1 LASHI
6 SELTRDE
13 TFVSDQ
19 SLTAYDDVPYPSL
32 AHVQT
37 HPDRLA
43 TIAALFGLQT
53 APVEKCHVLE
63 LGCGD
68 GTNLISMAYELP
80 QSEFVGI
87 DSAGHAIAKGNQT
100 IDDLSIDNIR
110 LQQLDLM
117 EFAPNEV
124 AFDYIIAHG
133 VYSWVSDPVRDR
145 ILAICSESLS
155 QNGVAYVSYN
165 TYPGGHIRDMVREM
179 MLFHVR
185 CAPDVQQKIAQGRA
199 LLKFLAGSKKE
210 PDLYVNLLEK
220 ELEHAVEYSD
230 AAFYHDDLNPLTR
243 PIYFHRFVEHAA
255 AHGLQFLGDAM
266 FNEMQPEE
274 YEPPVMSA
282 LRELDNDILAR
293 EQYLDF
299 LMCRRFRRTLLCRSE
314 VSLDHKIHPSVIA
327 NFHVASEA
335 QPTSPE
341 PRVSSNSTE
350 EFRTRKGASIRTNRP
365 LAKAALLHLSQQ
377 WPRSLSFP
385 DLLSAA
391 RRLAPTEK
399 DENENQVALCEIL
412 LRSFAAGITELHVWT
427 PHFVTNVSERPIA
440 SPVARHQS
448 RRTKRITTLR
458 HTGLEVNDALSRNLL
473 ELLDGR
479 RDLEALVEAM
489 AAVVQAGKATLE
501 ANGEPVTDLTKI
513 REIIAAELPSALNGL
528 ARAAVLVG

>member
-1 LASHI
+1 MASHN
-6 SELTRDE
+6 SELIHDE
-13 TFVSDQ
+13 KFVSDQ
-19 SLTAYDDVPYPSL
+19 LLTPYDQVPYPSL

-43 TIAALFGLQT
+43 TIATLFGLQT
-53 APVEKCHVLE
+53 APVERCRVLE

-68 GTNLISMAYELP
+68 GMNLISMAHGLP
-80 QSEFVGI
+80 QSEFFGI
-87 DSAGHAIAKGNQT
+87 DSAGRAIAQGNQT
-100 IDDLSIDNIR
+100 IDDLSLDNVR

-117 EFAPNEV
+117 EFAANEG

-145 ILAICSESLS
+145 ILAICSECLS
-155 QNGVAYVSYN
+155 QNGIGYVSYN

-185 CAPDVQQKIAQGRA
+185 GAADAEQKIAQGRA

-210 PDLYVNLLEK
+210 PNLYGELLEK
-220 ELEHAVEYSD
+220 ELEHAIEYSD

-274 YEPPVMSA
+274 YEPAVMTA

-299 LMCRRFRRTLLCRSE
+299 LMGRRFRRTLLCRRE
-314 VSLDHKIHPSVIA
+314 VSLDHKIQPGVIA
-327 NFHVASEA
+327 NFYAASEA

-341 PRVSSNSTE
+341 PSVSSNDTE

-365 LAKAALLHLSQQ
+365 LAKATMLHLSQQ
-377 WPRSLSFP
+377 WPRSISFP
-385 DLLSAA
+385 DLLAAA
-391 RRLAPTEK
+391 RRLAFTEK
-399 DENENQVALCEIL
+399 DETENRVALCEIL
-412 LRSFAAGITELHVWT
+412 LRSFAAGVTELHVWA
-427 PHFVTNVSERPIA
+427 PSFVTYVSEHPIA
-440 SPVARHQS
+440 SPVARYQN
-448 RRTKRITTLR
+448 RRTKRVTTLR
-458 HTGLEVNDALSRNLL
+458 HTGLELNDALSRNLL
-473 ELLDGR
+473 ELLDGT
-479 RDLEALVEAM
+479 RDFTALVEAM
-489 AAVVQAGKATLE
+489 AAVVQTGKATLE
-501 ANGEPVTDLTKI
+501 ANGQPVSDPVKI
-513 REIIAAELPSALNGL
+513 RDMIADELPSVLNGL
-528 ARAAVLVG
+528 ARSAVLVG